1 MFGKLRKQFARL
13 STEESVSVS
22 RWNLHPSTL
31 CFDPLTFW
39 FEECVELCD
48 NDFMRSTN
56 LYGMSTRK
64 WPELDSLFFKF
75 QGPTAASLKETAD
88 VVKKIAEKYGGT
100 GFELAK
106 TDKEATLLWQ
116 DRKNALYSGLALVEG
131 SRGWS
136 TDVW

>member
-1 MFGKLRKQFARL
+1 
-13 STEESVSVS
+13 
-22 RWNLHPSTL
+22 
-31 CFDPLTFW
+31 
-39 FEECVELCD
+39 
-48 NDFMRSTN
+48 MRATN

-75 QGPTAASLKETAD
+75 QGPTSTSLKETAEI
-88 VVKKIAEKYGGT
+88 VKKISAKYGGT

-106 TDKEATLLWQ
+106 TDKEAADLWQ
-116 DRKNALYSGLALVEG
+116 DRKNALYSGLAMVEG